1 MSQQNQVASRPSPTS
16 ASRTFPPSAIF
27 RIHHFPAKEA
37 IMNIVYFR
45 SANSFLEPIGNG
57 NYVSSVQIG
66 WGTWG
71 PKAADAL
78 IAAEGAP

>member
-1 MSQQNQVASRPSPTS
+1 
-16 ASRTFPPSAIF
+16 
-27 RIHHFPAKEA
+27 
-37 IMNIVYFR
+37 MNIVYFR